1 MIRSVAMAG
10 AGNVASALAG
20 PLLESGYEI
29 KGIWSRGNSAAVLS
43 REYRVNVLESPGS
56 SEKPDLWIIAVS
68 DDAISEVDS
77 LIPAEIPRVHTSGS
91 MPLDALQ
98 GATRGVF
105 YPLQTFSRGKKAV
118 WKGMPV
124 FTESED
130 SAFETELALMAC
142 RLGAIPQHLDSVS
155 RLRLHLA
162 AVFACNFSN
171 HMYALA
177 ADLMD
182 DNQLDFKILLPLIRE
197 TAQKLEELHPL
208 EAQTGPAVREDLGV
222 INRHLDLLGENYDLR
237 DLYGSITE
245 SIIRRKYGREL

>member
-1 MIRSVAMAG
+1 MIRRVAFAG
-10 AGNVASALAG
+10 AGNVASALA
-20 PLLESGYEI
+20 PALRDAGYEVT
-29 KGIWSRGNSAAVLS
+29 GIWSRGSSAAQLAKE
-43 REYRVNVLESPGS
+43 RGFTILETPGS
-56 SEKPDLWIIAVS
+56 PEKADLWIIAVS
-68 DDAISEVDS
+68 DDAIAEVDA

-91 MPLDALQ
+91 MPLDVL
-98 GATRGVF
+98 GGRVRGVF
-105 YPLQTFSRGKKAV
+105 YPLQTFSKAKKTDWQGV
-118 WKGMPV
+118 PV

-130 SAFETELALMAC
+130 AAFEADLNLMAA
-142 RLGAIPQHLDSVS
+142 RLGADARKLDSIS

-171 HMYALA
+171 HMYTLA

-182 DNQLDFKILLPLIRE
+182 DSQLDFRLLLPLIRE
-197 TAQKLEELHPL
+197 TAEKLDELPPL
-208 EAQTGPAVREDLGV
+208 QAQTGPAVREDLGV